1 MTKDEVLKLA
11 QEVCPYFDER
21 LKGAFYE
28 GFITALDHI
37 PDTTKMIDTGTDRG
51 AWDDVPDAT
60 KWVDELRGDEEPPNS
75 TTDVV
80 EPVAWM
86 YVNRDGECEQIEFG
100 TAFDDPSVTLLYTAP
115 PKREWVELTF
125 EEADRLASRYSS
137 GFRSDHNDAL
147 HLVGD
152 VEALLKEKNT

>member
-1 MTKDEVLKLA
+1 MNKDEVLKLA
-11 QEVCPYFDER
+11 QEVCPYFDEQ

-28 GFITALDHI
+28 GVIRTLDQL
-37 PDTTKMIDTGTDRG
+37 PDTTKMMGLIPSEWAG
-51 AWDDVPDAT
+51 
-60 KWVDELRGDEEPPNS
+60 LEEPPNS